1 MVRTGTNGV
10 TCPKCGGDC
19 GAVKDSRPA
28 SFLGKQTVRRRR
40 QCSSCGLRETTHEI
54 TDTQIT
60 TMRREIA
67 ADIIRSLLE
76 DMTK

>member
-1 MVRTGTNGV
+1 MRTGANGV
-10 TCPKCGGDC
+10 TCPKCAGDC
-19 GAVKDSRPA
+19 DSVKDSRPT
-28 SFLGKQTVRRRR
+28 SFLGAQTVRRRR
-40 QCSSCGLRETTHEI
+40 VCSSCGLRETTYEI

-67 ADIIRSLLE
+67 ADIIRSVLE

>member
-1 MVRTGTNGV
+1 MRTGANGV
-10 TCPKCGGDC
+10 TCHKCGGDC
-19 GAVKDSRPA
+19 GSVKDSRPT
-28 SFLGKQTVRRRR
+28 SFLGGQTVRRRR
-40 QCSSCGLRETTHEI
+40 VCGSCGLRETTYEI

-67 ADIIRSLLE
+67 ADIIRSVLE